1 MTRVAALR
9 RFTRGAVVVICAALL
24 AAACTGGGTGGSSTV
39 TAADVDLA
47 ADGFA
52 AAVRA
57 LPEAL
62 RTSPSPSQV
71 GVTADPVLEDQATA
85 LDVLERTLE
94 PLDGAAGA
102 AGTTLL
108 SAAEDLTERCT
119 ELVDA
124 YEVGDQAA
132 AQAALDAIA
141 ADAKTFDTDR
151 DKLVTLLSEE

>member
-1 MTRVAALR
+1 MTDVVGRR
-9 RFTRGAVVVICAALL
+9 RFARGVVVTICTALL
-24 AAACTGGGTGGSSTV
+24 AAACTGGGSSGTSTV
-39 TAADVDLA
+39 TAADVDVA

-62 RTSPSPSQV
+62 RTAPSPSQV

-85 LDVLERTLE
+85 LDVLERTVD

-108 SAAEDLTERCT
+108 SAAEDLAERCT

-124 YEVGDQAA
+124 FEVGDQAA
-132 AQAALDAIA
+132 AQKALESIA
-141 ADAKTFDTDR
+141 AKAKDFDTDR